1 MSAPDRDAA
10 HRDSVADYCRQIER
24 HLCQKNGGHLI
35 RVVGPA
41 FEEVRGWAEQGIPLK
56 VALRGIDQ
64 CCERAFAKGPRR
76 RPIRV
81 EFCAADVKE
90 LFDDWRRA
98 VGVGAAVEQEE
109 AAEAA
114 PRKGSLASH
123 VERVVARL
131 IALRTVEGAVTLPA
145 RIVDDAVVTLDRVAA
160 TAGTARGAARESLID
175 ELALLDRTLLT
186 AAAATVDEERS
197 AELRR
202 EAESE
207 LAPFGQR
214 MTPEAWTAAVES
226 AYLGLVREALRLPRV
241 AFD

>member
-1 MSAPDRDAA
+1 MSGADQNAA
-10 HRDSVADYCRQIER
+10 HRASVAEYCRQIER

-81 EFCAADVKE
+81 EFCAADVKA

-98 VGVGAAVEQEE
+98 VGVDAAADEPEP
-109 AAEAA
+109 A
-114 PRKGSLASH
+114 PRKGGLAAH

-131 IALRTVEGAVTLPA
+131 IAIRNVDGAAVLPA
-145 RIVDDAVVTLDRVAA
+145 AMVDEAVVTLDRIASSAA
-160 TAGTARGAARESLID
+160 GARGEAREALID
-175 ELALLDRTLLT
+175 ELSALDRALLT
-186 AAAATVDEERS
+186 AAAEAVDVQRRVT
-197 AELRR
+197 LRQ

-214 MTPEAWTAAVES
+214 MSAEARAAAVES
-226 AYLGLVREALRLPRV
+226 AYLRLVRDALRLPRI

>member
-1 MSAPDRDAA
+1 VSGADQNAA
-10 HRDSVADYCRQIER
+10 HRASVAEYCRQIER

-81 EFCAADVKE
+81 EFCAADVKA

-98 VGVGAAVEQEE
+98 VGVDAAADEPEP
-109 AAEAA
+109 A
-114 PRKGSLASH
+114 PRKGGLAAH

-131 IALRTVEGAVTLPA
+131 IAIRNVDGAAVLPA
-145 RIVDDAVVTLDRVAA
+145 AMVDEAVVTLDRIASSAA
-160 TAGTARGAARESLID
+160 GARGEAREALID
-175 ELALLDRTLLT
+175 ELSALDRALLT
-186 AAAATVDEERS
+186 AAAEAVDVQRRVT
-197 AELRR
+197 LRQ

-214 MTPEAWTAAVES
+214 MSAEARAAAVES
-226 AYLGLVREALRLPRV
+226 AYLRLVRDALRLPRI

>member
-1 MSAPDRDAA
+1 VSGADQNAA
-10 HRDSVADYCRQIER
+10 HRASVAEYCRQIER

-81 EFCAADVKE
+81 EFCAADVKA

-98 VGVGAAVEQEE
+98 VGVDAAADEPEP
-109 AAEAA
+109 A
-114 PRKGSLASH
+114 PRKGGLAAH

-131 IALRTVEGAVTLPA
+131 IALRNVDGAAVLPA
-145 RIVDDAVVTLDRVAA
+145 AMVDEAVVTLDRIASSAA
-160 TAGTARGAARESLID
+160 GARSEAREALID
-175 ELALLDRTLLT
+175 ELSALDRALLT
-186 AAAATVDEERS
+186 AAAEAVDVDRRVT
-197 AELRR
+197 LRQ

-214 MTPEAWTAAVES
+214 MSAEARAAAVES
-226 AYLGLVREALRLPRV
+226 AYLRLVRDALRLPRI

>member
-1 MSAPDRDAA
+1 MSAADQDAS
-10 HRDSVADYCRQIER
+10 HRANVSEYCRQIER

-56 VALRGIDQ
+56 IALRGIDQ

-76 RPIRV
+76 RPMRV

-98 VGVGAAVEQEE
+98 VGVAAPADEPASEP
-109 AAEAA
+109 A
-114 PRKGSLASH
+114 PRKGSLAAH
-123 VERVVARL
+123 VDRVVARL
-131 IALRTVEGAVTLPA
+131 IALRQVDGASILPPA
-145 RIVDDAVVTLDRVAA
+145 VVDDAVETLDR
-160 TAGTARGAARESLID
+160 I
-175 ELALLDRTLLT
+175 
-186 AAAATVDEERS
+186 AAAATGARGESREALIDQLS
-197 AELRR
+197 ALDRRVLGSAAASVATGRQAALRL

-214 MTPEAWTAAVES
+214 MTPEARAAALES
-226 AYLGLVREALRLPRV
+226 AYLRLVRDMLRLPRI